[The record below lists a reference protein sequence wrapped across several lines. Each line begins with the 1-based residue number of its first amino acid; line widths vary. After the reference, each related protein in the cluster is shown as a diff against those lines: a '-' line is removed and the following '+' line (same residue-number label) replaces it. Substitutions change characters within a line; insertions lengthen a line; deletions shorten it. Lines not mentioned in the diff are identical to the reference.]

1 MANNEF
7 MALFGPDSFTANVF
21 SEANAVKYR
30 LVVRGTNNDSAVNSV
45 EVSINGADIINRN
58 VQRGRGINLAVIDG
72 TSLALLDFKTF
83 DMYGDPTT
91 NGTAISDY
99 LSTLP
104 ANRIV
109 CFYTFDAIKSTDAFL
124 SYMRTIGSVA
134 WPETRFFSTPT
145 TPTNNPQRSSYSA
158 IYSSTMKKICME
170 NFVGGSGSGLKDN
183 TTSFVEVVFDEF
195 SDIGVTGIPERM
207 VDDVQVYQNSGSAYG
222 FHLYGMWDIGSTVFL
237 GDIFKFTGDVYCSQ
251 ELRDA
256 GGECYLYMWTQN
268 ASGQW
273 LSSAIL
279 RTTGLAPDEW
289 HSLSGYFTIPT
300 DALNVKMGC
309 MVYHYPST
317 VKVGLAQCR
326 NVQISKVPRTETD
339 RNGAAIGVNGIRM
352 QTLSEVDDTGTQ
364 NPIDMLLSLPVSP
377 SGTNSDK
384 KIESHNF
391 AELDYIV
398 SDPVEYTSTNTTEY
412 QYKEWTATQQAAVT
426 KASLSSYGMKP
437 GDTIR
442 MQCQMKRDATAIANN
457 KGAYI
462 VMQFWD
468 VNNTYITG
476 INMRDVGTI
485 PNIYSFYKNE
495 GVVPAGAVTFDFGLY
510 RYPNN
515 TNTGSMSAKD
525 VKLSI
530 VR

>member
-45 EVSINGADIINRN
+45 EVSINGADIINRRTQ
-58 VQRGRGINLAVIDG
+58 VARGINLAVIDG
-72 TSLALLDFKTF
+72 TTLALLDYKSF
-83 DMYGDPTT
+83 DMYGDPAT
-91 NGTAISDY
+91 NGNAIKDY
-99 LSTLP
+99 LNSLP

-109 CFYTFDAIKSTDAFL
+109 CFYTFDAIRSDDNFL
-124 SYMRTIGSVA
+124 ATMRKIGSVA
-134 WPETRFFSTPT
+134 WPETRFFNIPIT
-145 TPTNNPQRSSYSA
+145 TTNYSHRSSYSA

-170 NFVGGSGSGLKDN
+170 NFVGGSGTGLKDN

-207 VDDVQVYQNSGSAYG
+207 VDDSQTYQNSGSAYG
-222 FHLYGMWDIGSTVFL
+222 FHFYGMWSIGNDVYL
-237 GDIFKFTGDVYCSQ
+237 GDTFKFTGDLYCSK

-256 GGECYLYMWTQN
+256 GGEVHLYMWTEN
-268 ASGQW
+268 GSGQW
-273 LSSAIL
+273 IKSSIL
-279 RTTGLAPDEW
+279 RTTGLAPDKW

-300 DALNVKMGC
+300 DAINVRMGSQ
-309 MVYHYPST
+309 VYHYPST

-326 NVQISKVPRTETD
+326 NVQISKVPREEVD

-352 QTLSEVDDTGTQ
+352 QTLSEVTDAGTV
-364 NPIDMLLSLPVSP
+364 NPIEQLLSLPVSP
-377 SGTNSDK
+377 VGVISDK
-384 KIESHNF
+384 KISSHNF

-398 SDPVEYTSTNTTEY
+398 SDPTEYTSTNTAEY
-412 QYKEWTATQQAAVT
+412 QFKEWTATQQAAVT
-426 KASLSSYGMKP
+426 KASLSSYGLKA

-442 MQCQMKRDATAIANN
+442 MQCQMKRDANAIANN
-457 KGAYI
+457 KDAYI

-468 VNNTYITG
+468 ANNKYISG
-476 INMRDVGTI
+476 IHMRDVGTI
-485 PNIYSFYKNE
+485 PNVYSFYKNE
-495 GVVPAGAVTFDFGLY
+495 GVIPAGAVTFDFGLY
-510 RYPNN
+510 RHPNN
-515 TNTGSMSAKD
+515 TNIGTVSAKD

>member
-45 EVSINGADIINRN
+45 EVSINGADIINRRTQ
-58 VQRGRGINLAVIDG
+58 VARGINLAVIDG
-72 TSLALLDFKTF
+72 TTLALLDYKAF
-83 DMYGDPTT
+83 DMYGDPAT
-91 NGTAISDY
+91 NGNAIKDY
-99 LSTLP
+99 LNSLP

-109 CFYTFDAIKSTDAFL
+109 CFYTFDAIKSDDNFL
-124 SYMRTIGSVA
+124 ATMRKIGSVA
-134 WPETRFFSTPT
+134 WPETRFFNIPIT
-145 TPTNNPQRSSYSA
+145 TTNYSHRSSYSA

-170 NFVGGSGSGLKDN
+170 NFVGGSGTGLKDN

-207 VDDVQVYQNSGSAYG
+207 LDDPQTYSGNGYPFKAYG
-222 FHLYGMWDIGSTVFL
+222 VWNVGSDVSRN
-237 GDIFKFTGDVYCSQ
+237 DIFKITADIYIDQ
-251 ELRDA
+251 AARNA
-256 GGECYLYMWTQN
+256 GAECYLYAFTHI

-273 LSSAIL
+273 ISSTVL
-279 RTTGLAPDEW
+279 RTTGLAADTW
-289 HSLSGYFTIPT
+289 HSVSGYYTIPDNADIT
-300 DALNVKMGC
+300 RLGVSA
-309 MVYHYPST
+309 YHYPST
-317 VKVGLAQCR
+317 VTTGQARCR
-326 NVQISKVPRTETD
+326 NIQFCKVPREEVN

-352 QTLSEVDDTGTQ
+352 QTLSEVTDAGTV
-364 NPIDMLLSLPVSP
+364 NPIEQLLSLPVSP
-377 SGTNSDK
+377 VGVISDK
-384 KIESHNF
+384 KISSHNF

-398 SDPVEYTSTNTTEY
+398 SDPTEYTSTNTAEY
-412 QYKEWTATQQAAVT
+412 QFKEWTATQQAAVT
-426 KASLSSYGMKP
+426 KASLSSYGIKP

-442 MQCQMKRDATAIANN
+442 MQCQMKRDANAIANN

-468 VNNTYITG
+468 ANNTYISG

-485 PNIYSFYKNE
+485 PNVYSFYKNE
-495 GVVPAGAVTFDFGLY
+495 GVIPAGAVTFDFGLY

-515 TNTGSMSAKD
+515 TSTGSMSAKD
-525 VKLSI
+525 VNLSI

>member
-45 EVSINGADIINRN
+45 EVSINGADIINRRT
-58 VQRGRGINLAVIDG
+58 QAARGINLAVIDG
-72 TSLALLDFKTF
+72 TTLALLDYKAF
-83 DMYGDPTT
+83 DMYGDPAT
-91 NGTAISDY
+91 NGNAIKDY
-99 LSTLP
+99 LNSLP

-109 CFYTFDAIKSTDAFL
+109 CFYTFDAIKSDDNFL
-124 SYMRTIGSVA
+124 ATMRKIGSVA
-134 WPETRFFSTPT
+134 WPETRFFSIPNTA
-145 TPTNNPQRSSYSA
+145 TNYSQRSSYSA

-170 NFVGGSGSGLKDN
+170 NFVGGSGSLKDN

-207 VDDVQVYQNSGSAYG
+207 VDDVQTYQNSGDLYG
-222 FHLYGMWDIGSTVFL
+222 FHAYGTWIVGSDVFL
-237 GDIFKFTGDVYCSQ
+237 GDIFKFTGDLYCSK

-256 GGECYLYMWTQN
+256 GGEVHLYMWTEN
-268 ASGQW
+268 GSGQW
-273 LSSAIL
+273 ITSSIL
-279 RTTGLAPDEW
+279 RTTGLAPDQW

-300 DALNVKMGC
+300 DPLNARMGSQ
-309 MVYHYPST
+309 VYHYPSS

-326 NVQISKVPRTETD
+326 NVQITKVPREEIN
-339 RNGAAIGVNGIRM
+339 RNGAAVGVNGVRM
-352 QTLSEVDDTGTQ
+352 QTLSEVDSSGNE
-364 NPIDMLLSLPVSP
+364 NPIDKLLSLPVSP
-377 SGTNSDK
+377 TGVVSDK
-384 KIESHNF
+384 KIISHNF

-398 SDPVEYTSTNTTEY
+398 SDPVEYTSTSTTEY
-412 QYKEWTATQQAAVT
+412 QFKEWTATQQAAVT
-426 KASLSSYGMKP
+426 KASLSSYGLKA

-442 MQCQMKRDATAIANN
+442 MQCQMKRDANAIANN

-468 VNNTYITG
+468 ANNTYITG

-485 PNIYSFYKNE
+485 PNVYSFYKNE
-495 GVVPAGAVTFDFGLY
+495 GVIPAGAVTFDFGLY

-515 TNTGSMSAKD
+515 TNIGTVSAKD